1 LEVYLATYN
10 KNESK
15 EWARHNI
22 KGQWSTLI
30 TPFTEDDLIDEGGLR
45 KNIRRIRSLGTSG
58 VGSTWG
64 MGEFW
69 SLTFSEKI
77 QIYDILADETKGQW
91 MIGAHVTH
99 TSVKEMLNLT
109 NHVESLGFDLL
120 MVAAP
125 YMVTKTEEQ
134 VIEFVKIL
142 ADNTSLAIMFY
153 NSPQFGIV
161 MSPEGLKKICEI
173 TNVVG
178 VKEASFNQQL
188 SIDTHILL
196 GEKVL
201 ISTPDEWIF
210 TKGKELGF
218 QQQVMFANTSD
229 WRFDLPGEN
238 HYVQFID
245 KAVAGNIDQEFY
257 DLKIRPIKSISDKWW
272 PRIVSSMN
280 GVLPVSLC
288 KYWGEL
294 MGMAGGHVRNP
305 LLNMSDS
312 DKLELKSDLKGFLP
326 SVSVLLNFKKN

>member
-1 LEVYLATYN
+1 MATYN

-58 VGSTWG
+58 VGATWG

-218 QQQVMFANTSD
+218 QQHVMFANTSD

>member
-1 LEVYLATYN
+1 MATYN

>member
-1 LEVYLATYN
+1 MPSYS
-10 KNESK
+10 KSESK
-15 EWARHNI
+15 EWARYNV

-30 TPFTEDDLIDEGGLR
+30 SPFTEDDLIDEGGLR

-58 VGSTWG
+58 VGCTWG

-77 QIYDILADETKGQW
+77 QIYDILADESKGNW

-99 TSVKEMLNLT
+99 TSVKEMLNLAS
-109 NHVESLGFDLL
+109 HVESLGFDLL

-125 YMVTKTEEQ
+125 YMVTKTEQQ
-134 VIEFVKIL
+134 VVEFVKIL
-142 ADNTSLAIMFY
+142 AENTSLAIMFN

-161 MSPEGLKKICEI
+161 MSAEGLKKICDI
-173 TNVVG
+173 PNVVG
-178 VKEASFNQQL
+178 VKEASFNKQL

-196 GEKVL
+196 GDKVL

-210 TKGKELGF
+210 AKGKELGF
-218 QQQVMFANTSD
+218 QQRVMFANTSD
-229 WRFDLPGEN
+229 WRFDMPGKN
-238 HYVQFID
+238 NYVQFID
-245 KAVAGNIDQEFY
+245 KAIEGNIDQDFY

-312 DKLELKSDLKGFLP
+312 DKLELKADLKDFRP
-326 SVSVLLNFKKN
+326 SALDLLNLKKY

>member
-1 LEVYLATYN
+1 LATYN